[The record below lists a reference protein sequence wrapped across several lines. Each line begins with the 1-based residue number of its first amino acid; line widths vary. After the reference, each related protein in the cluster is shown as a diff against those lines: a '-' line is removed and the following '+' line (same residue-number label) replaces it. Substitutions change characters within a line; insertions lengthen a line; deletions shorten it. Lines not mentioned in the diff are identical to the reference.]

1 MNARRR
7 RALLTAVAELL
18 EHGEQVEVTSLVN
31 LSEVSVKRNLATG
44 LAAAVLSGG
53 MTTVAATPQPMY
65 RAATG
70 ERLFLFQANQ
80 VFAKPDRHVATFRI
94 SDVKRSEVKR
104 GLVKHSFVLLDEA
117 RGSALRIFFPPVS
130 RKDVAAVAGRI
141 PVVTAW
147 RDRAPG
153 SPHPQ
158 LLPSR
163 WSNQWPIPVPLPNID
178 HRKAL
183 CTAAQSPREAPLHRR
198 RRSALTVS
206 AALLCAAPLL
216 AACGSQAHPGAAA
229 VVGGDR
235 ITVSTVQAQ
244 VADVREAQ
252 SASPQTVQAADQS
265 GQLARAKLHG
275 LILDRVLDRAAAD
288 AGVTV
293 SRAEIQQMRQ
303 SAAAQYKG
311 EKGLRAAVLQERWIA
326 PGQIDAFL
334 REQIQLTK
342 LGRALGA
349 DPSTPAGTKVLG
361 DALSK
366 ASKAL
371 KVDVNPR
378 FGKWNNQQI
387 QLGDYKAPW
396 ITQVTKPE
404 QPAAAA
410 GA

>member
-1 MNARRR
+1 M
-7 RALLTAVAELL
+7 
-18 EHGEQVEVTSLVN
+18 
-31 LSEVSVKRNLATG
+31 
-44 LAAAVLSGG
+44 
-53 MTTVAATPQPMY
+53 
-65 RAATG
+65 
-70 ERLFLFQANQ
+70 
-80 VFAKPDRHVATFRI
+80 
-94 SDVKRSEVKR
+94 
-104 GLVKHSFVLLDEA
+104 
-117 RGSALRIFFPPVS
+117 
-130 RKDVAAVAGRI
+130 
-141 PVVTAW
+141 
-147 RDRAPG
+147 
-153 SPHPQ
+153 
-158 LLPSR
+158 
-163 WSNQWPIPVPLPNID
+163 
-178 HRKAL
+178 
-183 CTAAQSPREAPLHRR
+183 HRR

-252 SASPQTVQAADQS
+252 SASQQAAQVTNQS
-265 GQLARAKLHG
+265 GRLARAKLHG

-293 SRAEIQQMRQ
+293 TRAEIQQMRQ

-326 PGQIDAFL
+326 PDQIDAFL

-342 LGRALGA
+342 LGQALGA

-378 FGKWNNQQI
+378 FGAWNNQQI